1 MNAHT
6 SVGPLDRAARVYIA
20 GHRGLVGSALLR
32 TFAGAGFTNL
42 LVRSRAELD
51 LTDRAATFDFVLESR
66 PQVVIDAAARVGGIL
81 ANDTYP
87 ADFLSENLQ
96 IQVNLLDA
104 AVAARV
110 PRLLF
115 LGSSCIYPK
124 LAPQPIPESAL
135 LTGPLE
141 PTNDAYAI
149 AKIAGILAV
158 QAVRRQHGLPW
169 ISAMPT
175 NLYGPGDNFSP
186 SGSHLLP
193 ALIRRYDEAKA
204 SGAPNVTNWG
214 TGTPRR
220 ELLHVDDLASACLYL
235 LEHFDGP
242 THVNVGTGIDHTIG
256 EIAEMVASAVGYSGE
271 TRWDPSKPDGTPRKL
286 LDVSVLREAGWR
298 PSIALRDG
306 IEATVAW
313 YREHAGTVRQSSATP
328 RCRCDARCSERDG
341 PASLP
346 NWTGNAISCA
356 NCNRIGSVPCS
367 MSGPIRGSTP
377 GVCAA
382 RASRAA
388 SSRSSRCP
396 GPLPSCSAAPPRTR
410 CGNAGAVRWAMSME
424 PSRSTSPATRAPA
437 VPSCRC

>member
-158 QAVRRQHGLPW
+158 RRCAANMACRGSRRCPPTCTGQATTFRR
-169 ISAMPT
+169 
-175 NLYGPGDNFSP
+175 
-186 SGSHLLP
+186 P
-193 ALIRRYDEAKA
+193 ARICCR
-204 SGAPNVTNWG
+204 
-214 TGTPRR
+214 
-220 ELLHVDDLASACLYL
+220 H
-235 LEHFDGP
+235 
-242 THVNVGTGIDHTIG
+242 
-256 EIAEMVASAVGYSGE
+256 
-271 TRWDPSKPDGTPRKL
+271 
-286 LDVSVLREAGWR
+286 
-298 PSIALRDG
+298 
-306 IEATVAW
+306 
-313 YREHAGTVRQSSATP
+313 SSAAMTRP
-328 RCRCDARCSERDG
+328 KPVAR
-341 PASLP
+341 P
-346 NWTGNAISCA
+346 T
-356 NCNRIGSVPCS
+356 
-367 MSGPIRGSTP
+367 
-377 GVCAA
+377 
-382 RASRAA
+382 
-388 SSRSSRCP
+388 
-396 GPLPSCSAAPPRTR
+396 
-410 CGNAGAVRWAMSME
+410 
-424 PSRSTSPATRAPA
+424 
-437 VPSCRC
+437 

>member
-1 MNAHT
+1 MDS
-6 SVGPLDRAARVYIA
+6 SVGVIDRASPVYIA
-20 GHRGLVGSALLR
+20 GHRGLVGAALLR
-32 TFAGAGFTNL
+32 KFQAEGFTNL
-42 LVRSRAELD
+42 LVRPHSTLD
-51 LTDRAATFDFVLESR
+51 LTDRSATFDFLLESR
-66 PQVVIDAAARVGGIL
+66 PEVIIVAAGKVGGIM
-81 ANDTYP
+81 ANSTYP

-124 LAPQPIPESAL
+124 YAPQPITESAL

-149 AKIAGILAV
+149 AKIAGILQV

-186 SGSHLLP
+186 SGSHLMP
-193 ALIRRYDEAKA
+193 ALIRRYEEARA
-204 SGAPNVTNWG
+204 GGAPQVTNWG

-242 THVNVGTGIDHTIG
+242 NHVNVGTGIDHTIR
-256 EIAEMVASAVGYSGE
+256 EIADTVANAVGYSGE
-271 TRWDPSKPDGTPRKL
+271 TCWDSTKPDGTPRKL
-286 LDVSVLREAGWR
+286 LDVSVLQEAGWL
-298 PSIALRDG
+298 PQIPLRDG

-313 YREHAGTVRQSSATP
+313 YR
-328 RCRCDARCSERDG
+328 
-341 PASLP
+341 
-346 NWTGNAISCA
+346 A
-356 NCNRIGSVPCS
+356 NVA
-367 MSGPIRGSTP
+367 
-377 GVCAA
+377 AA
-382 RASRAA
+382 RK
-388 SSRSSRCP
+388 
-396 GPLPSCSAAPPRTR
+396 
-410 CGNAGAVRWAMSME
+410 
-424 PSRSTSPATRAPA
+424 
-437 VPSCRC
+437 